1 MTATSKSSAAAAATA
16 GALAAATVALC
27 YSPFCNFLS
36 HVFPKESWGPGVGV
50 ELATAYMYPIII
62 ASLLYLPLTYGLRRY
77 MQNRPPYSLKGV
89 AFLWNLSLS
98 LLSLLGFLTVLI
110 QQPRM
115 LLVSMHPERYFSPP
129 VRVVITIFT
138 LTKAVEFGDTLLLV
152 LKKKPLSFLHLYHHL
167 TVSLYCW
174 HAQYINADFAHGF
187 AIMNLAV
194 HAVMYFYFCLTCVL
208 TPTRGSI
215 TASKKGCCTS
225 TTPTTRLTAIQR
237 MLYKSR
243 PLITMMQ
250 IAQMLVGMYLS
261 YQGIYLKDRMQVFNA
276 QLALAMYT
284 SYAILFLHLYC
295 SSYLPHLSS
304 NRVLLLLLLHM
315 VAGLGVYKLWQE
327 SQHKLLLT
335 LQMGVVAAVSLS
347 LSFYSSSTNS
357 KSTSKTRALSNSS
370 RVLLPLTLTFNWLSG
385 IAHAMREGETAEE
398 RERTATKQQ
407 TPTETSRETKEQGDS
422 HAPSRCLSGTSTT
435 AETATLSSCISST
448 DCMDDDTHTTPTVP
462 GTAAAAAACCAA
474 TGLAAAHAA
483 QTAAETG
490 DIHPPSPKKRD
501 RKEEGN
507 NKTKGLIYQLVKKER
522 NFSFKWT
529 EVAAAAAGA
538 AAPAVYGHITNGDWG
553 LGFCFFGALRWAI
566 ELHAADQIASYA

>member
-16 GALAAATVALC
+16 GALTAAAVALC

-36 HVFPKESWGPGVGV
+36 RLFPKEAWGPGAGV
-50 ELATAYMYPIII
+50 ELATAYMYPIIVT
-62 ASLLYLPLTYGLRRY
+62 SVLYLPLTYGLRRY
-77 MQNRPPYSLKGV
+77 MEQRPPYSLKGI
-89 AFLWNLSLS
+89 AFLWNLTLS
-98 LLSLLGFLTVLI
+98 LLSLLGFMTILL
-110 QQPRM
+110 QQPKM

-138 LTKAVEFGDTLLLV
+138 LTKTVEFGDTVLLV

-194 HAVMYFYFCLTCVL
+194 HAIMYLYFCLTCLL
-208 TPTRGSI
+208 TPIKKRGSD
-215 TASKKGCCTS
+215 TSNNKGCFTS
-225 TTPTTRLTAIQR
+225 LTAVQR

-261 YQGIYLKDRMQVFNA
+261 YQGIYLKEPKQVFNA

-284 SYAILFLHLYC
+284 SYAVLFVHLYC

-304 NRVLLLLLLHM
+304 NRILLLLSLHV
-315 VAGLGVYKLWQE
+315 VAALGVYKLWYYK
-327 SQHKLLLT
+327 QHKLLLT
-335 LQMGVVAAVSLS
+335 LQMAVIAAVSLS
-347 LSFYSSSTNS
+347 LSFYSSSTS
-357 KSTSKTRALSNSS
+357 SKTSSKTDSHRSIRNSS

-385 IAHAMREGETAEE
+385 FAHAMREGETTVE
-398 RERTATKQQ
+398 RDTKKTQ
-407 TPTETSRETKEQGDS
+407 TPSSDIKEENVAMDV
-422 HAPSRCLSGTSTT
+422 PSRCLSGTSTT

-448 DCMDDDTHTTPTVP
+448 DCLDDETPTLA
-462 GTAAAAAACCAA
+462 GTAVAAAACCAA
-474 TGLAAAHAA
+474 AGVAAHAV

-490 DIHPPSPKKRD
+490 DIRSTTKRD
-501 RKEEGN
+501 RNEDLPTN
-507 NKTKGLIYQLVKKER
+507 NKKMNKGLIYQLVKKER
-522 NFSFKWT
+522 NFNFRWT
-529 EVAAAAAGA
+529 EVAAAAAGVV
-538 AAPAVYGHITNGDWG
+538 APAVYGHVTNGDWG
-553 LGFCFFGALRWAI
+553 LGLCFFGALRWAI
-566 ELHAADQIASYA
+566 ELHAADRITTYP

>member
-27 YSPFCNFLS
+27 YSPFCNFLAR
-36 HVFPKESWGPGVGV
+36 VFPKESWGPGVGV

-77 MQNRPPYSLKGV
+77 MQNRPAYSLKGV

-98 LLSLLGFLTVLI
+98 FLSLLGFLTVLI
-110 QQPRM
+110 QQPKM
-115 LLVSMHPERYFSPP
+115 LVVSMHPERYFCPP

-194 HAVMYFYFCLTCVL
+194 HAVMYFYFSLTCFL
-208 TPTRGSI
+208 TPTRKS
-215 TASKKGCCTS
+215 TPASEKGCC
-225 TTPTTRLTAIQR
+225 TRLTAIQR

-243 PLITMMQ
+243 PLITMLQ

-315 VAGLGVYKLWQE
+315 IAGLGVYKLWQE

-357 KSTSKTRALSNSS
+357 KTNSKTNSSPRALSNSS

-398 RERTATKQQ
+398 RERMTTQKQQ
-407 TPTETSRETKEQGDS
+407 TPTQTPRETKGDD
-422 HAPSRCLSGTSTT
+422 APTRCLSGTSTT
-435 AETATLSSCISST
+435 AETATLSSCLSSSE
-448 DCMDDDTHTTPTVP
+448 CIHDDTQTTPTVAR
-462 GTAAAAAACCAA
+462 TAAAPAACCCTAA
-474 TGLAAAHAA
+474 GLAAAHAA
-483 QTAAETG
+483 PQTAAETG
-490 DIHPPSPKKRD
+490 DINPPSPTKKRD

-507 NKTKGLIYQLVKKER
+507 NNNNKGLIYQLVKKER
-522 NFSFKWT
+522 NFSFRWA